1 MALQNANKPLK
12 SHSAIWF
19 IASVRKAFRLGNSTI
34 IIGDFSMQNTLKAAV
49 LAALL
54 SAPAVSFAQD
64 AEEGSNFSWNAG
76 IVSDYVFRGV
86 SQSNREIAFQGG
98 VDYSFGDSGFYTGA
112 WGSNVDFQDMT
123 GPNIEVDLYV
133 GYNADLTENLNLDVM
148 FTRYTYHGSE
158 SSYGNIDYNE
168 LITNLALADV
178 ATLTVGYTNDYSNT
192 GENVTYV
199 ALGNSWD
206 LGNDY
211 SINASFGRTFSDAFG
226 DANDWNV
233 GVSKTVK
240 GIEFGLNYY
249 DTNLPFR
256 ASDSVVLSVKIGG

>member
-1 MALQNANKPLK
+1 M
-12 SHSAIWF
+12 
-19 IASVRKAFRLGNSTI
+19 
-34 IIGDFSMQNTLKAAV
+34 
-49 LAALL
+49 AALL
-54 SAPAVSFAQD
+54 AAPAVSFAQE
-64 AEEGSNFSWNAG
+64 AEASNFSWNAG

-86 SQSNREIAFQGG
+86 SQSSKDVAFQAG
-98 VDYSFGDSGFYTGA
+98 VDYAFGDSGFYAGA
-112 WGSNVDFQDMT
+112 WGSNVDFDIT
-123 GPNIEVDLYV
+123 GGPNIELDAYV
-133 GYNADLTENLNLDVM
+133 GYNADLGDKFNIDLML
-148 FTRYTYHGSE
+148 TRYTYHGSE

-199 ALGNSWD
+199 ALGNTWD

-249 DTNLPFR
+249 DTNLNFN
-256 ASDSVVLSVKIGG
+256 ASDSVVLSVKVGG